1 MIQIFG
7 TTKNFDTKK
16 AQMWFK
22 ERRIPFQFVDLK
34 EKEMSRGEFES
45 VVESV
50 SRAAGSRA
58 EAVELLAN
66 PKIVRNRLKIKA
78 SISNARIFR
87 AVCLEYGSFFNFIKK
102 FLDEYLCK
110 TACAKSRGM
119 ENAENIAEKAALSG
133 IKIIHETGRSTNGLS
148 DAISAELKKRGM
160 KFMGSTIVYS
170 FLQAIGV
177 IFSHEE
183 GCFLF
188 RG

>member
-58 EAVELLAN
+58 EAVELLADKKSKDYASFSYLDDSDKEEKLFEN
-66 PKIVRNRLKIKA
+66 QLLLKLPVCRNGKNAATCGLEPKIW
-78 SISNARIFR
+78 
-87 AVCLEYGSFFNFIKK
+87 
-102 FLDEYLCK
+102 
-110 TACAKSRGM
+110 
-119 ENAENIAEKAALSG
+119 
-133 IKIIHETGRSTNGLS
+133 
-148 DAISAELKKRGM
+148 
-160 KFMGSTIVYS
+160 
-170 FLQAIGV
+170 
-177 IFSHEE
+177 E
-183 GCFLF
+183 GWK
-188 RG
+188 